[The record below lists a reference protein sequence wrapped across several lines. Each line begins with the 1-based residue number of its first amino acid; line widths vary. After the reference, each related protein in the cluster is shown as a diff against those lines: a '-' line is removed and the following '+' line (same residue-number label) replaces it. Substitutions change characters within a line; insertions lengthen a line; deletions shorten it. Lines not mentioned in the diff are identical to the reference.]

1 MLTITV
7 CVGSSCYVRGSDKV
21 AETFERLIAQENLS
35 AKVELIGSF
44 CMDACS
50 MGVSVRVADQVYR
63 GVNPAAAEEFFYK
76 EILPKGESGL

>member
-21 AETFERLIAQENLS
+21 AETFERLIAQENL
-35 AKVELIGSF
+35 AGKVELIGSF

-76 EILPKGESGL
+76 EIAPKVEGGL